1 MARVSRRSADR
12 RREGGQ
18 ILVLFTLAAVA
29 IIAMVGLVLD
39 GGSTFAQR
47 RSQQNASDA
56 AALAAA
62 DTFLLT
68 TSETQATAAARTAAA
83 ANGFT
88 DGASGTT
95 VSVSYNYSSGVVVTV
110 GITASHPNAFTPV
123 VGISSW
129 TVSTTSTA
137 QAGFPDTAYQATPF
151 MGSIHVFDNNGEPL
165 PQYADPSTPFAF
177 NETNGDVPTSAN
189 DIAWTNYGTGNLDT
203 TTVDQMIKGEQ
214 VVNVTLDYGDY
225 IGQHNNG
232 NHTTL
237 YQDVQT
243 YLAGSV
249 VPVPIV
255 DDNGNFQGW
264 ATFHITGASAGTDK
278 HVYGYYEQGFVGS
291 STTLS
296 LCAFGACPRYLG
308 TYVLK
313 LIN

>member
-1 MARVSRRSADR
+1 MATMTR

-29 IIAMVGLVLD
+29 VIAMVGLVLD

-47 RSQQNASDA
+47 RDQQNATDA

-62 DTFLLT
+62 NTYLLT
-68 TSETQATAAARTAAA
+68 TSETQATAAATSTAA

-88 DGASGTT
+88 DGNDGTSISVAYDYTSGVM
-95 VSVSYNYSSGVVVTV
+95 VSV
-110 GITASHPNAFTPV
+110 GIQALHPNAFTPV
-123 VGISSW
+123 VGIDAW

-137 QAGFPDTAYQATPF
+137 QAGFPDMAYQATPF
-151 MGSIHVFDNNGEPL
+151 MGSIHVFDNNGDPL
-165 PQYADPSTPFAF
+165 PQYSDPDNPFAF
-177 NETNGDVPTSAN
+177 NDSNGDVPQDVS

-203 TTVDQMIKGEQ
+203 TTVENMIKGSQ

-237 YQDVQT
+237 YQDVAA
-243 YLAGSV
+243 YMVGDV

-264 ATFHITGASAGTDK
+264 ATFHITGADAGSVK
-278 HVYGYYEQGFVGS
+278 HVYGYYEKGFTGADVAL
-291 STTLS
+291 ST
-296 LCAFGACPRYLG
+296 CAFGACPRYLG

>member
-1 MARVSRRSADR
+1 MTITHR

-29 IIAMVGLVLD
+29 VIAMTGLVLD

-47 RSQQNASDA
+47 RDQQNATDA

-62 DTFLLT
+62 NTYLLT
-68 TSETQATAAARTAAA
+68 TSEIDATAAADSTAA

-88 DGASGTT
+88 DGTDGTSI
-95 VSVSYNYSSGVVVTV
+95 SVAYDYSSGVMVTV
-110 GITASHPNAFTPV
+110 GISALHPNAFTPV
-123 VGISSW
+123 VGIDAW

-137 QAGFPDTAYQATPF
+137 QAGFPDMAYQATPF
-151 MGSIHVFDNNGEPL
+151 MGSIHVFDNNGDPL
-165 PQYADPSTPFAF
+165 PQYSDPDNPFAF
-177 NETNGDVPTSAN
+177 NDSNGDVPEDVN

-203 TTVDQMIKGEQ
+203 TTVDNMIKGTQ

-237 YQDVQT
+237 YTDVQN
-243 YLAGSV
+243 YMVGDV

-264 ATFHITGASAGTDK
+264 ATFHITGADDGSVK
-278 HVYGYYEQGFVGS
+278 HLYGYYEKGFTGADVAL
-291 STTLS
+291 ST
-296 LCAFGACPRYLG
+296 CAFGACPRYLG

>member
-1 MARVSRRSADR
+1 MTHG

-29 IIAMVGLVLD
+29 IIAMTGLVLD

-47 RSQQNASDA
+47 RDQQNATDA

-62 DTFLLT
+62 NTYLVT
-68 TSETQATAAARTAAA
+68 TSEIEATAAADSTAA

-88 DGASGTT
+88 DGVDGTSI
-95 VSVSYNYSSGVVVTV
+95 SVSYDYSSGVMVTV
-110 GITASHPNAFTPV
+110 GIEALHPNAFTPV
-123 VGISSW
+123 VGIDAW

-137 QAGFPDTAYQATPF
+137 QAGFPDMAYAATPF
-151 MGSIHVFDNNGEPL
+151 MGSIHVFDNNGDPL
-165 PQYADPSTPFAF
+165 PQYSDPNNPFAF
-177 NETNGDVPTSAN
+177 NDSNGDVPQNVN
-189 DIAWTNYGTGNLDT
+189 DIAWTNYGTGNLNT
-203 TTVDQMIKGEQ
+203 SLVENMIKGQQ

-237 YQDVQT
+237 YQDVRDFMV
-243 YLAGSV
+243 GDV

-255 DDNGNFQGW
+255 DDNGYFQGW
-264 ATFHITGASAGTDK
+264 ATFHITGADAGSVK
-278 HVYGYYEQGFVGS
+278 HVYGYYEKGFTGASVAL
-291 STTLS
+291 ST
-296 LCAFGACPRYLG
+296 CAFGACPRYLG

>member
-1 MARVSRRSADR
+1 MATTTRS

-47 RSQQNASDA
+47 RGQQNAADA

-62 DTFLLT
+62 NDYLVT
-68 TSETQATAAARTAAA
+68 TSETQATAAAIATAA

-88 DGASGTT
+88 DGSGGTT
-95 VSVSYNYSSGVVVTV
+95 VSVAYDYSNGVMVTV
-110 GITASHPNAFTPV
+110 DITAPHPNAFTPV
-123 VGISSW
+123 VGIASW

-137 QAGFPDTAYQATPF
+137 QAGFPDMAYQATPF
-151 MGSIHVFDNNGEPL
+151 MGSIHVFDNNGDPL
-165 PQYADPSTPFAF
+165 PQYSDPNNPFPF
-177 NETNGDVPTSAN
+177 NDSNGDVPQDAN
-189 DIAWTNYGTGNLDT
+189 DIAWTNYGTGNLNT
-203 TTVDQMIKGEQ
+203 SMVDAMIKGQQ

-237 YQDVQT
+237 YTDVQS
-243 YLAGSV
+243 YMVGDL

-264 ATFHITGASAGTDK
+264 ATFHITGADAGSTK
-278 HVYGYYEQGFVGS
+278 HLYGYYEKGFTGADVAL
-291 STTLS
+291 ST
-296 LCAFGACPRYLG
+296 CAFGACPRYLG

-313 LIN
+313 LVN

>member
-1 MARVSRRSADR
+1 MATPMRG

-29 IIAMVGLVLD
+29 VIAMTGLVLD

-47 RSQQNASDA
+47 RDQQNAADA

-62 DTFLLT
+62 NTYLVT
-68 TSETQATAAARTAAA
+68 TSEIEATAAAMSTAA
-83 ANGFT
+83 ANGYT
-88 DGASGTT
+88 DGVEGTSI
-95 VSVSYNYSSGVVVTV
+95 SVAYDYSNGVMVTV
-110 GITASHPNAFTPV
+110 GLRALHRNAFTPA
-123 VGISSW
+123 VGIDAW

-137 QAGFPDTAYQATPF
+137 QAGFPDMAYAATPF
-151 MGSIHVFDNNGEPL
+151 MGSIHVFGTDGDPL
-165 PQYADPSTPFAF
+165 PQYSDPDHPFAF
-177 NETNGDVPTSAN
+177 NDSNGDVPQNVN

-203 TTVDQMIKGEQ
+203 SMVVDMIRGTQ

-237 YQDVQT
+237 FQEVAAHMVGQT
-243 YLAGSV
+243 

-264 ATFHITGASAGTDK
+264 ATFHITGADAGSVK
-278 HVYGYYEQGFVGS
+278 HLYGYYEKGFTGADVAL
-291 STTLS
+291 ST
-296 LCAFGACPRYLG
+296 CAFGACPRYLG

-313 LIN
+313 LID